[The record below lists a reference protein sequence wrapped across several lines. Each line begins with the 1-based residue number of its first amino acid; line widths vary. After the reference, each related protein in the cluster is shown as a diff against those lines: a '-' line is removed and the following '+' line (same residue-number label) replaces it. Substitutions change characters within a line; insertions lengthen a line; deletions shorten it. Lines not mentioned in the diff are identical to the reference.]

1 MSFNIDGKINFKH
14 SCLTQ
19 EKLLKMVRRLWF
31 YQSLLIF
38 SSLSW
43 SSLIYEAHDST
54 LSHIWDCEKHKNW
67 TLSII
72 KTVLISSETFMTAR
86 IKYHEPE
93 VWWDVMPTF
102 LFLPSHNVC
111 SGSRCSTWDG
121 SQGQIGHNGGLSVW
135 LPHFTPF
142 YRLARNAQSSVKLTP
157 LQSVNRGQDLWVSS
171 IINEAEEMPFL
182 QGSYWTFF
190 DNWRDIQLW
199 LWTSNSAVTTS
210 QMPFNK
216 EMGLKIF

>member
-1 MSFNIDGKINFKH
+1 M
-14 SCLTQ
+14 
-19 EKLLKMVRRLWF
+19 EKLTLNIPAWHKKSCWRWF
-31 YQSLLIF
+31 GGFGLSISLNLF
-38 SSLSW
+38 LSW

-72 KTVLISSETFMTAR
+72 KTVLISTETFMTAR

-142 YRLARNAQSSVKLTP
+142 YRLARNAPSSVKLTP

-171 IINEAEEMPFL
+171 VINEAEEMPFL
-182 QGSYWTFF
+182 QGTFF
-190 DNWRDIQLW
+190 D
-199 LWTSNSAVTTS
+199 
-210 QMPFNK
+210 K
-216 EMGLKIF
+216 LKRHSIVIVNTQFCRYHFPDAFQ